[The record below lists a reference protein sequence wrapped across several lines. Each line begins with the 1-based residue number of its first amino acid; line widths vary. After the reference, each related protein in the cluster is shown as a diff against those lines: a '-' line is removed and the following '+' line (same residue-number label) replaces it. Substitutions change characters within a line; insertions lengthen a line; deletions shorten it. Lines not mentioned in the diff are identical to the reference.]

1 MAELRKTSAETMP
14 LPLPPPPPHKKTP
27 NHRRIVWP
35 VFGANAA
42 AWLLTCIVLIKGVSS
57 GGKVVYVTVTLPYL
71 CIAALIA
78 RGATLPGGPEGIKE
92 YLNVD
97 VEKLQDVTTW
107 VRAANQVFY
116 SVGVAM
122 GAIVTFGSYQQR
134 KNASYAR
141 DGFIIPVINGL
152 TSFLG
157 GFAIF
162 PMLGHIAQNT
172 GLGIEDLDLSGFG
185 VTFIAYTEG
194 ESREEEEKK
203 GLRFPSPPSRRHVLT
218 PSPLPLPLLLL
229 RGRPCLPAQGLGPG
243 LLRHLLPNDHHAR
256 GGYPDRS
263 RGDRHH
269 LRPGDESDGVLAGAP
284 RHRGGVPRV
293 LGHLPA
299 LRDGRGVLLG
309 HVAVGLRKLHVH
321 VHRGGCRPSRIL

>member
-1 MAELRKTSAETMP
+1 M
-14 LPLPPPPPHKKTP
+14 
-27 NHRRIVWP
+27 WP

-203 GLRFPSPPSRRHVLT
+203 GLRFPPPPPHRRHVLT
-218 PSPLPLPLLLL
+218 PSPASTPAAAAARKALP
-229 RGRPCLPAQGLGPG
+229 PCPGAGP
-243 LLRHLLPNDHHAR
+243 
-256 GGYPDRS
+256 
-263 RGDRHH
+263 
-269 LRPGDESDGVLAGAP
+269 
-284 RHRGGVPRV
+284 
-293 LGHLPA
+293 
-299 LRDGRGVLLG
+299 
-309 HVAVGLRKLHVH
+309 
-321 VHRGGCRPSRIL
+321 RPSPPSSS